1 MALKDFFDYVKWEFE
16 QRTGVDFSRR
26 ERERERQRWEE
37 EERRRREREEERR
50 ERARE
55 RAERERERA
64 EREKAMRLSTLKSDT
79 ESAAR
84 ELSAYKRSTVN
95 PQLTSSALQNQSAMR
110 VSEQSMNDDVQSS
123 IRSKIAYDERH
134 ETLSLSNEIEAID
147 SLMRKLS
154 EIERAS

>member
-1 MALKDFFDYVKWEFE
+1 MGWFTDMIFDAQLRRE
-16 QRTGVDFSRR
+16 QRKIQREHEEWQRRHDEEVRRKEEKWARERERR
-26 ERERERQRWEE
+26 EREA
-37 EERRRREREEERR
+37 ERRREQEAEEKRR
-50 ERARE
+50 
-55 RAERERERA
+55 
-64 EREKAMRLSTLKSDT
+64 KLSTLKSDT

-95 PQLTSSALQNQSAMR
+95 PQLTSSALQHQSAMR

>member
-1 MALKDFFDYVKWEFE
+1 MGFFTDLLGEAIIRSQE
-16 QRTGVDFSRR
+16 RR
-26 ERERERQRWEE
+26 YEREAKREQEKRDREWDKFMQEHERAQ
-37 EERRRREREEERR
+37 ERRRREIERLEERA
-50 ERARE
+50 ARE
-55 RAERERERA
+55 RE
-64 EREKAMRLSTLKSDT
+64 MRLSTLKSDT

-95 PQLTSSALQNQSAMR
+95 PQLTSSALQHQSAMR